1 MSLYNTPNV
10 VSIANQTTN
19 YTANNSTDV
28 VPFLITSAATLT
40 LPAATGQYSGQ
51 MLSNR
56 TGGQGILYAQNSSSS
71 TANVAVA
78 AGSGDTVSGVTSI
91 GPGQVVRFIS
101 NGSSVWTGAIIVAG
115 AGGLVRYQQTCAVG
129 SFTDGGSTSGTLVL
143 GLTIP
148 AGARYVQ
155 TLSSALVGFAG
166 DTTAVAILGDGSD
179 TDRYNTST
187 PNFFTTAAAGVDMG
201 APSGTAFHSAAI
213 STVTLTVTS
222 SSDFTLVKTNGAGS
236 VVITMLYWSP
246 F

>member
-1 MSLYNTPNV
+1 MSLFNTPNV
-10 VSIANQTTN
+10 VSIANQTTS
-19 YTANNSTDV
+19 YTANNSTDI

-51 MLSNR
+51 VLSNR

-71 TANVAVA
+71 TANVTVA

-91 GPGQVVRFIS
+91 GPGQVVRFTS
-101 NGSSVWTGAIIVAG
+101 NGSSVWTGTLIVSG
-115 AGGLVRYQQTCAVG
+115 AGGLVRYQQTCAVT

-148 AGARYVQ
+148 AGALYVQ

-166 DTTAVAILGDGSD
+166 NVSATATLGDGSD
-179 TDRYNTST
+179 VDRYNTGT
-187 PNFFTTAAAGVDMG
+187 PDFFTTAAAGVAMG

-213 STVTLTVTS
+213 STVTLTVTTN
-222 SSDFTLVKTNGAGS
+222 SDFTLCKSNGTGS
-236 VVITMLYWSP
+236 VALTLLYWSP